1 MAAVGEVLIEQDS
14 PAKRVLLVQ
23 TGELTVERCEP
34 VAPPR

>member
-23 TGELTVERCEP
+23 TGELVERCE
-34 VAPPR
+34 AGGTPR